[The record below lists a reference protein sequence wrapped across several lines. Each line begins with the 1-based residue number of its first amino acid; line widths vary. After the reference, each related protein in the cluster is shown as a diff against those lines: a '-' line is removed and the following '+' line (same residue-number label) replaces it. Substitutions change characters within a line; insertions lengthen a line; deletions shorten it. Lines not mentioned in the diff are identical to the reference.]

1 MLPPVVE
8 NCLFLG
14 HLPLGVLHIVMVEDG
29 KSDGQGGGN
38 DQEGH
43 QVRADVGGD
52 DTDKVK
58 SGNLELKAGIGL
70 S

>member
-8 NCLFLG
+8 DCLFLG

-29 KSDGQGGGN
+29 ESDGQGGGD

-43 QVRADVGGD
+43 QGRADVGGD
-52 DTDKVK
+52 DTDK
-58 SGNLELKAGIGL
+58 E
-70 S
+70 

>member
-14 HLPLGVLHIVMVEDG
+14 HLPLGVLHIVMVQNG
-29 KSDGQGGGN
+29 KSDGQGGGD

-43 QVRADVGGD
+43 QGRADVGGH
-52 DTDKVK
+52 DTNKVN
-58 SGNLELKAGIGL
+58 SGR
-70 S
+70 

>member
-1 MLPPVVE
+1 MLAPVVE
-8 NCLFLG
+8 NCLILG

-43 QVRADVGGD
+43 QDRADVGGD

-58 SGNLELKAGIGL
+58 SG

>member
-14 HLPLGVLHIVMVEDG
+14 HLSLGVLHIVMVEDG
-29 KSDGQGGGN
+29 KGDGQGGGD

-43 QVRADVGGD
+43 QGRADVGGD
-52 DTDKVK
+52 DTDK
-58 SGNLELKAGIGL
+58 LKGD